1 MKKGKRLLSLLLA
14 LVLSVG
20 MFSGLATTAFAAS
33 EQMTLYMYDL
43 PRGGSNSAAW
53 GHGALSL
60 MGDSNLVI
68 RRLDPLAAAKE
79 KCDKC
84 ENMGWDYVVYDK
96 RTAFER
102 GYGNER

>member
-1 MKKGKRLLSLLLA
+1 
-14 LVLSVG
+14 
-20 MFSGLATTAFAAS
+20 
-33 EQMTLYMYDL
+33 
-43 PRGGSNSAAW
+43 
-53 GHGALSL
+53 
-60 MGDSNLVI
+60 LVI

>member
-1 MKKGKRLLSLLLA
+1 
-14 LVLSVG
+14 
-20 MFSGLATTAFAAS
+20 
-33 EQMTLYMYDL
+33 
-43 PRGGSNSAAW
+43 
-53 GHGALSL
+53 
-60 MGDSNLVI
+60 LVI

-96 RTAFER
+96 RTSFKR